1 MHNTDRSIDMAARRL
16 RGESLAQIGEA
27 YDISRSRVQQ
37 ILSQVQEASTGLLPL
52 PINEIVSLDTPIG
65 RILPKRYAKQI
76 LRARVV
82 TLKDFATRVRSDLL
96 VERSDGSYQLGS
108 QRGTLHGIGPTTV
121 QRLLDYLDAV
131 GFDWREFIAR
141 KNPLAGSK

>member
-27 YDISRSRVQQ
+27 HDISRSRVQQ
-37 ILSQVQEASTGLLPL
+37 ILSRVQADSAGSTPL
-52 PINEIVSLDTPIG
+52 SVDEIVSMDTAIE
-65 RILPKRYAKQI
+65 RILPKRYARQI

-82 TLKDFATRVRSDLL
+82 TLRDFATRVQSDLL
-96 VERSDGSYQLGS
+96 VERTNGSYQLGTR
-108 QRGTLHGIGPTTV
+108 RGTLHGIGPTTV
-121 QRLLDYLDAV
+121 QRLLDYLDAA
-131 GFDWREFIAR
+131 GFDWREFIVR